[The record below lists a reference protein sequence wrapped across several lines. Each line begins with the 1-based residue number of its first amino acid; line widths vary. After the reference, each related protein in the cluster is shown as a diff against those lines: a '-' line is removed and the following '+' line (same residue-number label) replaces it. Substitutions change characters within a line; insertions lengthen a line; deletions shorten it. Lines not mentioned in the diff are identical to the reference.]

1 MPKFKDY
8 KQGQQSGLFPLDI
21 SELVP
26 GHHLV
31 RQINTVIDRLD
42 VGKLDGFFS
51 KSGASS
57 YHPQMMLK
65 VIIYAYATK
74 NYSCRNIAAMLRQ
87 DITYMWLSGMQT
99 PDFNTINR
107 FRSVYLKD
115 VLEDVFSEVLL
126 FLHEHDFI
134 KFENYFVDG
143 TKLEAD
149 AGKYSHVWRK
159 NTERYKAAVQKRVV
173 ELMKEIEEFNEK
185 ENKLYDGKDLPELG
199 EESEISSEDVEQVA
213 QAISKRLTNKQES
226 LEKKEQIKIQSKINK
241 LSREQANLEK
251 YEKQE
256 SVLGE
261 RNSYSKTDEDA
272 SMMRMKGTDEL
283 RPGYNIQASSENQF
297 LTNISVGQNASDSV
311 CFPEHLK
318 KNIQR
323 GEKFVPDSYVGD
335 SGYGSEENYEALE
348 KESIDNYFKFSSFHN
363 EQKESHKENIFH
375 KDNLFYDK
383 ANNCFICPHNRKL
396 AYRETKK
403 IVTGNGFEQTVNIYE
418 SESCQECPLK
428 QRCTKA
434 KGNRVIQ
441 VNPNLEKHKE
451 KAREN
456 LLSDKGIEL
465 RKKRGPEIETF
476 FGDLKHNQ
484 KYERIRLRGLE
495 KANMEMLWLSICYN
509 IRKASIL
516 LNKTAA

>member
-31 RQINTVIDRLD
+31 RQINTVINRLD

-134 KFENYFVDG
+134 KFGNYFVDG

-159 NTERYKAAVQKRVV
+159 NTERYKEAVQKRVV

-199 EESEISSEDVEQVA
+199 EESEISSGDVEQVA
-213 QAISKRLTNKQES
+213 HQ
-226 LEKKEQIKIQSKINK
+226 
-241 LSREQANLEK
+241 
-251 YEKQE
+251 
-256 SVLGE
+256 
-261 RNSYSKTDEDA
+261 
-272 SMMRMKGTDEL
+272 
-283 RPGYNIQASSENQF
+283 
-297 LTNISVGQNASDSV
+297 
-311 CFPEHLK
+311 
-318 KNIQR
+318 
-323 GEKFVPDSYVGD
+323 
-335 SGYGSEENYEALE
+335 
-348 KESIDNYFKFSSFHN
+348 
-363 EQKESHKENIFH
+363 
-375 KDNLFYDK
+375 
-383 ANNCFICPHNRKL
+383 
-396 AYRETKK
+396 
-403 IVTGNGFEQTVNIYE
+403 
-418 SESCQECPLK
+418 
-428 QRCTKA
+428 
-434 KGNRVIQ
+434 
-441 VNPNLEKHKE
+441 
-451 KAREN
+451 
-456 LLSDKGIEL
+456 
-465 RKKRGPEIETF
+465 
-476 FGDLKHNQ
+476 
-484 KYERIRLRGLE
+484 
-495 KANMEMLWLSICYN
+495 
-509 IRKASIL
+509 
-516 LNKTAA
+516 